1 MTSFIAENVFLAV
14 YILQTGP
21 FKRRGAEKILGLLC
35 FLKKLNKHRFFR
47 THFPALMA
55 AHSDDFVIL
64 AWTVATDE
72 QTERRTDRHL
82 DDG

>member
-35 FLKKLNKHRFFR
+35 FLKKTK
-47 THFPALMA
+47 
-55 AHSDDFVIL
+55 
-64 AWTVATDE
+64 
-72 QTERRTDRHL
+72 QT
-82 DDG
+82 